1 MLKAPYIKGANTGW
15 TSGSTH
21 LTCKKNDMA
30 DSVTQPT
37 QPVGLKTNFLF
48 LKIFFN
54 FFPEFFIFTNQIWDS
69 F

>member
-37 QPVGLKTNFLF
+37 QPVGLSRV
-48 LKIFFN
+48 
-54 FFPEFFIFTNQIWDS
+54 EDQFFIFKNI